1 MNELVLSEEEKEEE
15 EAFLKRGICLPVVV
29 TEVQVRMVLMSGTGK
44 GIVNKAGETLLK
56 WRDSL
61 A

>member
-1 MNELVLSEEEKEEE
+1 MSGAQKEEE

>member
-1 MNELVLSEEEKEEE
+1 MSGAQKEEE
-15 EAFLKRGICLPVVV
+15 EAFVKRGICLPVVV

-44 GIVNKAGETLLK
+44 GIVSKAGETLLK